1 MPPPRETSP
10 GLREVQAAFGRGL
23 RDDTIDGDDMQ
34 VLAPD
39 AGAPAFDA
47 QFDVYRNNAW
57 QFFLAALE
65 RTFPV
70 LQKRVGQEFFRRL
83 AREYRAQ
90 HPSRRGDLHWVGA
103 AFPAWLAVRLAGTGY
118 QWLADL
124 ARLEWACE
132 EAVAAAQSPALSI
145 GQLGGV
151 APEALAQISLRF
163 QPSLLTVD
171 SPYPVWTVW
180 QANQGDDSDSGP
192 TDLAQGG
199 EHCVVACIADRV
211 SVYRL
216 DPADYRLLQRLNA
229 GDCFGDAIASAT
241 VDAEVLARLLAWAFS
256 EDLVVGISPSAPG

>member
-1 MPPPRETSP
+1 MLPPREPSP

-23 RDDTIDGDDMQ
+23 RSDSIDGDDWQ
-34 VLAPD
+34 VLAPG
-39 AGAPAFDA
+39 AGAAAFDE

-70 LQKRVGQEFFRRL
+70 LQKRVGQEFFRQL

-90 HPSRRGDLHWVGA
+90 HPSRRGDLHWVGE
-103 AFPAWLAVRLAGTGY
+103 AFPAWLAVRMAASSY
-118 QWLADL
+118 EWLADL

-132 EAVAAAQSPALSI
+132 ESVAAAKSSALSI
-145 GQLGGV
+145 GQLSAV
-151 APEALAQISLRF
+151 APEALAQITLRF
-163 QPSLLTVD
+163 QPSMQTVD

-180 QANQGDDSDSGP
+180 QANQGDDSHAGQ

-199 EHCVVACIADRV
+199 EHCVVACVADRV

-229 GDCFGDAIASAT
+229 GECFGDAITRAK
-241 VDAEVLARLLAWAFS
+241 VDAEVLARLLAWAFT
-256 EDLVVGISPSAPG
+256 EDLVVAISSSAPV

>member
-1 MPPPRETSP
+1 MPPPREPPP

-23 RDDTIDGDDMQ
+23 RADCIGEGDLQM
-34 VLAPD
+34 LAGGTS
-39 AGAPAFDA
+39 AAAFDG

-70 LQKRVGQEFFRRL
+70 LQKRVGQDFFRQL

-90 HPSRRGDLHWVGA
+90 HPSRRGDLHWVGEA
-103 AFPAWLAVRLAGTGY
+103 LPAWLAVRLAGTAY
-118 QWLADL
+118 AWLADL

-132 EAVAAAQSPALSI
+132 ASVTAANTSALSI
-145 GQLGGV
+145 DQLGTV
-151 APEALAQISLRF
+151 APEALAQTTLRF
-163 QPSLLTVD
+163 QASMLMVD

-180 QANQGDDSDSGP
+180 QANQGDDGDGGP

-199 EHCVVACIADRV
+199 EHCVVACVADRV

-216 DPADYRLLQRLNA
+216 DPADYHLLQRLNA
-229 GDCFGDAIASAT
+229 GECFGDAIASAT
-241 VDAEVLARLLAWAFS
+241 VDAEVLARLLAWAFT
-256 EDLVVGISPSAPG
+256 EDLVVGISPSVPV